1 MSSVCFV
8 QNRKMH
14 IKINH
19 LKSIG
24 STLDFTLRNINFFI
38 GPNAGGK
45 SVLPELIQLF
55 KRNDALKDFRKRQ
68 FPTLTHFDHQ
78 EDWCNWAHL
87 GQTNKA
93 STIVRSVSFLSQKVN
108 LIVKLKASSA
118 LQSKVD
124 HEWKCAQVETITI
137 QDGQMTL
144 LIWGAEMR
152 RINTRQLAMYL
163 YKAIKNYG
171 HITPSDWEEEMNIPM
186 KQGVHLTLE
195 FLQEYIENGPEYYED
210 DSNPFN
216 FFFLDIQA
224 LFFRQRLSV
233 AYRIAF
239 EPITA
244 LMEKILLSF
253 QQSMVS
259 FLIDSPV
266 LKGERKPRWEEGFQ
280 DRKNQYAQEYFG
292 FSIEQQKITNEDG
305 SFYDREI
312 FVRHS
317 ARSESI
323 QKCSE
328 GIQVVC
334 SWIEEWTEAV
344 DKMRRQSDSLFFS
357 AEKVFFI
364 QNPER
369 HLHPEWQVKLL
380 RMMLDDIQQHS
391 NWKIVIETHSQVLIE
406 EVIRQ
411 VSAVELDKGDVA
423 LFEFNKDETGQT
435 NLRKVGIE
443 GYQKEKLIH
452 SKVILGKI
460 GLSNFGFVGLN

>member
-38 GPNAGGK
+38 GPNGVGK

-124 HEWKCAQVETITI
+124 HEWKCAQVETFTI

-195 FLQEYIENGPEYYED
+195 FLQEYIENGPEFYED

-266 LKGERKPRWEEGFQ
+266 LKGEIMPRWQEGYQ
-280 DRKNQYAQEYFG
+280 DGKNQYAQDYFG
-292 FSIEQQKITNEDG
+292 FTMEQQKITKEDG
-305 SFYDREI
+305 SFFGRQILVNDG
-312 FVRHS
+312 

-323 QKCSE
+323 EKCSK
-328 GIQVVC
+328 GVQVIC
-334 SWIEEWTEAV
+334 SWIEEWAEAV
-344 DKMRRQSDSLFFS
+344 YKMRRQSDSLFFS
-357 AEKVFFI
+357 AEKVLFI
-364 QNPER
+364 QNPEKY
-369 HLHPEWQVKLL
+369 LHHEWQVKLL
-380 RMMLDDIQQHS
+380 CMMLNDVQQHP
-391 NWKIVIETHSQVLIE
+391 NWRIVIETHSKVLLE
-406 EVIRQ
+406 EVFRQ
-411 VSAVELDKGDVA
+411 VSSNELDNCDVS
-423 LFEFNKDETGQT
+423 LFEINKRGNGQ
-435 NLRKVGIE
+435 
-443 GYQKEKLIH
+443 
-452 SKVILGKI
+452 VILKRIGITEYFSGKD
-460 GLSNFGFVGLN
+460 LNNPMKTGKMGWLDQGVAGWN